1 MRGSKMRLKI
11 QVEEEIRN
19 IGKAR
24 RVAKENNDIEA
35 LATLNGMYQALN
47 WVLDTRSRSYNS
59 ISENYKIP
67 PKSP

>member
-1 MRGSKMRLKI
+1 MRLKI

-24 RVAKENNDIEA
+24 RVAKENNDKEA

-47 WVLDTRSRSYNS
+47 WVLETRSSSYYS
-59 ISENYKIP
+59 ISEIYKNF

>member
-1 MRGSKMRLKI
+1 MRLKI

-19 IGKAR
+19 IGKIR

-47 WVLDTRSRSYNS
+47 WVLETRSSSYYS
-59 ISENYKIP
+59 ISEIYKSF